1 MKDMQRDESFFC
13 FDFDGTVS
21 SAEALPRLAKEAGI
35 EEEMATLTDIT
46 MKGILPFSQSFRL
59 RVKLLSS
66 IPLAQA
72 QNVMDQ
78 VPISPDISNFIRENS
93 DRCVIITGNLDV
105 FMRPIIEKLPCRFFT
120 SKAKLEN
127 GRLEGIDALL
137 DKGDVM
143 RMLRDREGYRRLVA
157 IGDGANDIP
166 MFEAADVAVSYF
178 GVTRANELL
187 YPFSHYVV
195 FRDKSLCRLLKTL

>member
-1 MKDMQRDESFFC
+1 MQKDESFFC

-46 MKGILPFSQSFRL
+46 MKGILPFPQSFRL
-59 RVKLLSS
+59 RVKLLSTL
-66 IPLAQA
+66 PLARA
-72 QNVMDQ
+72 QEVMDQ
-78 VPISPDISNFIRENS
+78 VPISPDIAEFIRS
-93 DRCVIITGNLDV
+93 RRDRCVIITGNLDV
-105 FMRPIIEKLPCRFFT
+105 YMAPIVSKLPCRFFT
-120 SKAKLEN
+120 SKAKLEH
-127 GRLEGIDALL
+127 GQVAGIEMLL
-137 DKGDVM
+137 DKGDTM
-143 RMLRDREGYRRLVA
+143 RMLRDREEHRRLVA

-166 MFEAADVAVSYF
+166 MFEAADMVVSYF

-195 FRDKSLCRLLKTL
+195 FKEESLCRLLKTL

>member
-1 MKDMQRDESFFC
+1 MQKNASFFC

-35 EEEMATLTDIT
+35 EEEMSTLTDIT
-46 MKGILPFSQSFRL
+46 MKGILPFPQSFRL
-59 RVKLLSS
+59 RVKLLSTL
-66 IPLAQA
+66 PLARA
-72 QNVMDQ
+72 QEVMDQ
-78 VPISPDISNFIRENS
+78 VPISPGIAEFIRAHR
-93 DRCVIITGNLDV
+93 DRCAIITGNLDAY
-105 FMRPIIEKLPCRFFT
+105 MKPIEEKLPCRFFT
-120 SKAKLEN
+120 SKAKLQGGEVA
-127 GRLEGIDALL
+127 GIETLL

-143 RMLRDREGYRRLVA
+143 QMLRDREGWHRLVA

-166 MFEAADVAVSYF
+166 MFEAADVVVSYF

-195 FRDKSLCRLLKTL
+195 FKEKSLCQLLKTL

>member
-1 MKDMQRDESFFC
+1 MQREESIFC

-21 SAEALPRLAKEAGI
+21 SAEALPCLAKEAGI

-46 MKGILPFSQSFRL
+46 MKGILPFPQSFRL
-59 RVKLLSS
+59 RVKLLST
-66 IPLAQA
+66 IPLARA
-72 QNVMDQ
+72 QDVMDR
-78 VPISPDISNFIRENS
+78 VPIAPGIVEFIQEHR
-93 DRCVIITGNLDV
+93 DRCVIITGNLDAYMEPV
-105 FMRPIIEKLPCRFFT
+105 VRKLPCRFFT
-120 SKAKLEN
+120 SKA
-127 GRLEGIDALL
+127 RLEGGQVLGIETLL
-137 DKGDVM
+137 DKGDTM

-187 YPFSHYVV
+187 YPYSHYVI
-195 FRDKSLCRLLKTL
+195 FKEKALCRLLKTL

>member
-1 MKDMQRDESFFC
+1 MQKEQSIFC

-46 MKGILPFSQSFRL
+46 MKGILPFPQSFRL
-59 RVKLLSS
+59 RVKLLATL
-66 IPLAQA
+66 PLARA
-72 QNVMDQ
+72 QKVMDQ
-78 VPISPDISNFIRENS
+78 VPIAPGIADFIRKHC
-93 DRCVIITGNLDV
+93 DRCVIITGNLDAY
-105 FMRPIIEKLPCRFFT
+105 MEPIFGKLPCRFFT
-120 SKAKLEN
+120 SKA
-127 GRLEGIDALL
+127 RLEGGQVTGIETLL
-137 DKGDVM
+137 DKGDTM

-157 IGDGANDIP
+157 IGDGANDMP

-195 FRDKSLCRLLKTL
+195 FKEESLCQLLKTL